1 MPSIKNGLNCSKISS
16 LKKIFYLFCAIVA
29 ACSPFAANSQTIFTV
44 AGTGTAAYS
53 GDGGAATLANIN
65 VPHGVATDAAG
76 NVYFTD
82 YNNHRIRK
90 ISTTGVI
97 TTIAG
102 TGFGGYLA
110 AHDGGPAT
118 AAWIKWPIGIA
129 VGPTGIIYFSDYGN
143 NIIRKIDASG
153 IITTIAG
160 VPGSIPPIPP
170 GPSGDGL
177 PATSV
182 TLGNAWGVAIDG
194 SGNVIIADA
203 MCYRVRKIN
212 TTTGLLSNVAGNGL
226 FGFAGDGGAA
236 TAAACR
242 VNEPSGVAVDAAGN
256 IYIADYGN
264 NRIRMINTSG
274 VISTIAGVGL
284 PYGYSGDGGPASAA
298 RFYSPKGIAVDNS
311 NNIYICDGTN
321 NAVRKI
327 NTSGI
332 INTIAGTG
340 VAGYSGDGIPALSAQ
355 LNTPTGVAVRYD
367 GDVFIADNNN
377 SRVRRIKIGNDP
389 YFTLGISRSVVF
401 CPAESNLIDTLM
413 RVDDIDVGQT
423 LTWSPVQL
431 PAHATLVATAT
442 ATSTGSTVTP
452 GGILFIPSTGYTGLD
467 TFKVKVTDGTYSDT
481 ITIFASIIAA
491 PVAGV
496 INGPDSVCPGYNIT
510 LTDTVAGGIWS
521 SSNTARATVSTAGV
535 VTGVSPGTVTITYT
549 VTNTCGTAFT
559 TFPVEVLATIPCI
572 SSVSDLGSIR
582 DRVQI
587 VPNPNS
593 GTFAITLPAN
603 AGLIPKIEIY
613 NVTGVRVSE
622 YVVPFDKPTKIVL
635 DQPVGIY
642 YICVYTAEG
651 KLIKKLHIE
660 K

>member
-1 MPSIKNGLNCSKISS
+1 MKRI
-16 LKKIFYLFCAIVA
+16 YLFLLSAIVA
-29 ACSPFAANSQTIFTV
+29 GFCPFAANSQTIYTV

-53 GDGGAATLANIN
+53 GDGGAGTLANIN

-118 AAWIKWPIGIA
+118 AAWIFYPAGIA
-129 VGPTGIIYFSDYGN
+129 V
-143 NIIRKIDASG
+143 DASG
-153 IITTIAG
+153 N
-160 VPGSIPPIPP
+160 VYFSE
-170 GPSGDGL
+170 
-177 PATSV
+177 
-182 TLGNAWGVAIDG
+182 LGNK
-194 SGNVIIADA
+194 VI
-203 MCYRVRKIN
+203 RKV
-212 TTTGLLSNVAGNGL
+212 SSAG
-226 FGFAGDGGAA
+226 
-236 TAAACR
+236 
-242 VNEPSGVAVDAAGN
+242 
-256 IYIADYGN
+256 I
-264 NRIRMINTSG
+264 
-274 VISTIAGVGL
+274 ISTIAGVQSL
-284 PYGYSGDGGPASAA
+284 PSGYSGDGGPATAAQLFGAWGVAVDGGGNVFIADQLNHRIRKVNTAGIISSIAGIGLVGFTGDGAAAVSARLNEPTGVA
-298 RFYSPKGIAVDNS
+298 VDGAGNVYIADNANNRVRKINTSGIISTIAGIGLPYGYTGDGGPATTAKLYYPKGIAVDISGNV
-311 NNIYICDGTN
+311 YICDWNN

-510 LTDTVAGGIWS
+510 ITDTVAGGIWS

-622 YVVPFDKPTKIVL
+622 HVVPFDKPTKIVL

-642 YICVYTAEG
+642 YICVYAAEG